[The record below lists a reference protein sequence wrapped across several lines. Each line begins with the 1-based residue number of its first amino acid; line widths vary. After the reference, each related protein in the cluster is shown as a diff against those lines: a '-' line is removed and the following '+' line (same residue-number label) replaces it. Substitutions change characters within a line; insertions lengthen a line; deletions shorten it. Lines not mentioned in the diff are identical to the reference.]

1 MKYPDNILE
10 VSSLLPDYMGFIF
23 WEKSSRYFGIIPTLP
38 GSIKKV
44 GVLLMKHYYYYQK
57 VLKHDLQ
64 VVQLHGKNQ
73 WTFVKNCEANC
84 QKVLK
89 L

>member
-10 VSSLLPDYMGFIF
+10 VSSLYQIIWDLSLG
-23 WEKSSRYFGIIPTLP
+23 KSRYFDGTIIPTLP
-38 GSIKKV
+38 GSIKSWCFV
-44 GVLLMKHYYYYQK
+44 NETLLLLSK

-64 VVQLHGKNQ
+64 VVQLHEKNQ
-73 WTFVKNCEANC
+73 WTFVKNCEASC

>member
-1 MKYPDNILE
+1 
-10 VSSLLPDYMGFIF
+10 MGFIF
-23 WEKSSRYFGIIPTLP
+23 WENHHRYFDGIIPTLP

-44 GVLLMKHYYYYQK
+44 GVFVNTPYYYPK

-73 WTFVKNCEANC
+73 WTFVKNCEASC

>member
-1 MKYPDNILE
+1 MVHPYSTRIDK
-10 VSSLLPDYMGFIF
+10 
-23 WEKSSRYFGIIPTLP
+23 KSWCFVNETP
-38 GSIKKV
+38 
-44 GVLLMKHYYYYQK
+44 YYYPK

-64 VVQLHGKNQ
+64 VVQLHGKESVA
-73 WTFVKNCEANC
+73 FVKNCEASC